1 MSDDV
6 PFAIGDRVTWQE
18 GEKHWTSWRWGTVSR
33 VSSGG
38 GLVEV
43 RPDIR
48 ALLIKQFRRRRD
60 GWWPIRK
67 ASPDEL
73 AVEAWQK
80 TEPETA
86 MAWAQRDLSGA
97 VSGLLRCRDA
107 MDAVGARQA
116 ARELVMLADW
126 LDSKPRIE
134 P

>member
-1 MSDDV
+1 MSDMET
-6 PFAIGDRVTWQE
+6 FAVGDRVSWQD
-18 GEKHWTSWRWGTVSR
+18 GERHHTSCRWGTVSR

-43 RPDIR
+43 RPDIQ

-67 ASPDEL
+67 ASPYEL

-80 TEPETA
+80 TEPKTA
-86 MAWAQRDLSGA
+86 LAWAQRNLSGG

-116 ARELVMLADW
+116 AQELVMLADW
-126 LDSKPRIE
+126 LDSKP
-134 P
+134 